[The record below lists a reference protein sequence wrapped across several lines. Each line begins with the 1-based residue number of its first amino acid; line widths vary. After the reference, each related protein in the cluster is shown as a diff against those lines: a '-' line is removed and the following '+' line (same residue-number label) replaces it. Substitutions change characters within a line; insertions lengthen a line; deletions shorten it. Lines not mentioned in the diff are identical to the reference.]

1 MRFIVVVFV
10 NKMELN
16 MNTTDL
22 YFSKTLQGSIL
33 DVRPKIEAELKEVG
47 FGVLTEIDMK
57 AKLAEKVGA
66 DIKPYTLLGVCNPK
80 FAHEA
85 LKADENIGVFL
96 PCKVVLKEVDSNK
109 TEVLVLNPEA
119 PMKLLNNEKLN
130 QLAEEVTQ
138 LLRSAVAR
146 I

>member
-1 MRFIVVVFV
+1 
-10 NKMELN
+10 

-22 YFSKTLQGSIL
+22 YFSKILEGSIS
-33 DVRPKIEAELKEVG
+33 DVRPKVEAGLKEVG

-57 AKLAEKVGA
+57 AKLAEKIGA
-66 DIKPYTLLGVCNPK
+66 DIKPYTILGVCNPK

-96 PCKVVLKEVDSNK
+96 PCKVVLKEVGRNK

-119 PMKLLNNEKLN
+119 PMKLLKNEALN
-130 QLAEEVTQ
+130 RIADEVTQ
-138 LLRSAVAR
+138 LLKGAVAN